1 MINDLTENKKYC
13 LPPASHAPS
22 KFVHVAL
29 VFELFGFACFA
40 NEPTKTKTPQSGDHV
55 LVTHVDQT
63 WNQVVTGLER
73 IDSAV
78 EESLKSEEQ

>member
-1 MINDLTENKKYC
+1 M
-13 LPPASHAPS
+13 
-22 KFVHVAL
+22 
-29 VFELFGFACFA
+29 ELLF
-40 NEPTKTKTPQSGDHV
+40 
-55 LVTHVDQT
+55 LYMVTHVDQT